1 MKRIHML
8 FAALM
13 LLVLAGCIRDS
24 LEVPCAIGGK
34 DNILLVVGKDDGML
48 TRAAN
53 ADTESKVTHLDVLI
67 FDKEGNKVH
76 HELFRIC
83 RTTIHYF

>member
-67 FDKEGNKVH
+67 SIKREIRYIMNF
-76 HELFRIC
+76 FRIC